1 MGRGILRWLF
11 GVDVSTTMLFAAASG
26 LLLTTDLSA
35 AGEPVQI
42 VPFTQEMLIP
52 PPAEVEVSR
61 LPVFE
66 VGAGAVVGVIAAN
79 VISGGM
85 VTPILMG
92 VGFGMPAEAAAV
104 AAAPVAPAFAAMP
117 AAAANVAAPVV
128 AATSATMAAAH
139 AGIVVAGG
147 AIGAA
152 VGNWLFGTSH

>member
-1 MGRGILRWLF
+1 MRRFI
-11 GVDVSTTMLFAAASG
+11 VVAVSTLLFATSIASATAEEAAK
-26 LLLTTDLSA
+26 
-35 AGEPVQI
+35 
-42 VPFTQEMLIP
+42 
-52 PPAEVEVSR
+52 VSR
-61 LPVFE
+61 LQVLAI
-66 VGAGAVVGVIAAN
+66 GAGAIVGVVAAN

-85 VTPILMG
+85 ITPILMG

-139 AGIVVAGG
+139 AGIIVVGG